1 MNEQLKIELSEKK
14 IEIKSYVE
22 KLDLLRRSL

>member
-1 MNEQLKIELSEKK
+1 MNEQLKIELNEKK
-14 IEIKSYVE
+14 IDIKNYVE

>member
-14 IEIKSYVE
+14 IEIKNYVE